1 MLHLH
6 FIQNQVVMN
15 LNELNNFL
23 QQEMKER
30 NNMPQNDFL
39 GINPDQMFGLVHSP
53 LEGDSI
59 LKIKKNIPD
68 EILSKIP
75 FLLLIEH
82 FLKILEREKAVKL
95 TASQGNLPLKI
106 VAELYAPKF
115 ILEEAMELNL
125 YKQAKEEYLYSIQ
138 ALHIN
143 TTLAGLAKK
152 TAGKLSLTK
161 KGESFVKSPQ
171 KRQELFEHIFK
182 IFCTKYNWGY
192 TDGFSFESIGQAGF
206 AFSLLMMQN
215 FGNETL
221 PMNFYAEKYINAF
234 PMEVNHSRKNYT
246 QSGWYFEGKESPE
259 ELRKSA
265 MSCYS
270 HRTFTHMMDWF
281 GFVEIDT
288 PKDYMK
294 RDETTVKKTGVLDAV
309 FEGFGLVK

>member
-1 MLHLH
+1 MT
-6 FIQNQVVMN
+6 IE
-15 LNELNNFL
+15 ELNKFL
-23 QQEMKER
+23 QQEMRER
-30 NNMPQNDFL
+30 NSTPQNDFL
-39 GINPDQMFGLVHSP
+39 GITPEQMYGLIYFP
-53 LEGDSI
+53 LEGNSI

-75 FLLLIEH
+75 FLLLTEH
-82 FLKILEREKAVKL
+82 FLRILEREKAIKL

-106 VAELYAPKF
+106 VAELYAQKF

-171 KRQELFEHIFK
+171 KKQELFEHIFK
-182 IFCTKYNWGY
+182 FCCTKYNWGY

-215 FGNETL
+215 FGNESLTTI
-221 PMNFYAEKYINAF
+221 FYAEKYINAF
-234 PMEVNHSRKNYT
+234 PMEVNYSRKNYT
-246 QSGWYFEGKESPE
+246 QSGWYFEGKQSPQ
-259 ELRKSA
+259 ELRRSA
-265 MSCYS
+265 LSCYS

-281 GFVEIDT
+281 GFVEINKPQDF
-288 PKDYMK
+288 MK
-294 RDETTVKKTGVLDAV
+294 QDETTVKKTEVLDMV
-309 FEGFGLVK
+309 FERFGL

>member
-1 MLHLH
+1 
-6 FIQNQVVMN
+6 MN
-15 LNELNNFL
+15 INELNDFL
-23 QQEMKER
+23 QQQMKER
-30 NNMPQNDFL
+30 NSTPQNDFL
-39 GINPDQMFGLVHSP
+39 GINPDQMYGLIYFP

-68 EILSKIP
+68 ETLSKIP
-75 FLLLIEH
+75 FLLLTEH
-82 FLKILEREKAVKL
+82 FLRILEREKFIKL

-106 VAELYAPKF
+106 VAELYEPKY
-115 ILEEAMELNL
+115 ILEDAMEMGL
-125 YKQAKEEYLYSIQ
+125 YKQAKEEYLHSIQ

-152 TAGKLSLTK
+152 SAGKLSLTK
-161 KGESFVKSPQ
+161 KGEGFLKSPQ

-206 AFSLLMMQN
+206 SFSLLMMQN
-215 FGNETL
+215 FGNESLT
-221 PMNFYAEKYINAF
+221 MNFYAEKYINAF
-234 PMEVNHSRKNYT
+234 PFEVNHTRKNYT
-246 QSGWYFEGKESPE
+246 QSGWYFEGKQSPE

-265 MSCYS
+265 MYCYS

-281 GFVEIDT
+281 GFVEINK

-294 RDETTVKKTGVLDAV
+294 HDETTVKKTGVLDAV

>member
-1 MLHLH
+1 
-6 FIQNQVVMN
+6 MN
-15 LNELNNFL
+15 IEELNKFL
-23 QQEMKER
+23 KQEMKER
-30 NNMPQNDFL
+30 NSTPQNDFL
-39 GINPDQMFGLVHSP
+39 GITPEQMYGLIYFP

-68 EILSKIP
+68 ETLSKIP
-75 FLLLIEH
+75 LLLLTEH
-82 FLKILEREKAVKL
+82 FLRILAREKSIKL

-106 VAELYAPKF
+106 VAELYEPKF
-115 ILEEAMELNL
+115 ILEDAMEMGL
-125 YKQAKEEYLYSIQ
+125 YKQAKEEYLHSIQ
-138 ALHIN
+138 AIHIN
-143 TTLAGLAKK
+143 ITLAGLAKK

-161 KGESFVKSPQ
+161 KGENFLKSPQ
-171 KRQELFEHIFK
+171 KRQELFELVFK
-182 IFCTKYNWGY
+182 TFCTKYNWGY

-206 AFSLLMMQN
+206 GFSLLMMQS

-246 QSGWYFEGKESPE
+246 QSGWYFEGKETPE
-259 ELRKSA
+259 ELQKSA

-288 PKDYMK
+288 PKDFMK
-294 RDETTVKKTGVLDAV
+294 REEATVKKTAVLDTV
-309 FEGFGLVK
+309 FERFGLRG

>member
-1 MLHLH
+1 
-6 FIQNQVVMN
+6 MN
-15 LNELNNFL
+15 IDELNKFL
-23 QQEMKER
+23 QQQMKER
-30 NNMPQNDFL
+30 NSMPQNDFL
-39 GINPDQMFGLVHSP
+39 GITPNQMYGLIHSP

-75 FLLLIEH
+75 FLLLTEH
-82 FLKILEREKAVKL
+82 FLRILEREKSIKL
-95 TASQGNLPLKI
+95 TASQGNLPIKI
-106 VAELYAPKF
+106 VAELYEPKY

-125 YKQAKEEYLYSIQ
+125 YKQAKEEYLHSIQ
-138 ALHIN
+138 AIHIN
-143 TTLAGLAKK
+143 ITLAGLAKK

-215 FGNETL
+215 FGNESLRT
-221 PMNFYAEKYINAF
+221 NFYAEKYINAF
-234 PMEVNHSRKNYT
+234 PFEVNHTRKNHT
-246 QSGWYFEGKESPE
+246 QSGWYSDRQQSPE

-265 MSCYS
+265 MYCYS

-281 GFVEIDT
+281 GFVEINI

-294 RDETTVKKTGVLDAV
+294 RDETTVKKTAVLDAV
-309 FEGFGLVK
+309 FEGFGLQK

>member
-1 MLHLH
+1 MNSEE
-6 FIQNQVVMN
+6 INQLVQKLMT
-15 LNELNNFL
+15 
-23 QQEMKER
+23 ER
-30 NNMPQNDFL
+30 NNTPQNDFL
-39 GINPDQMFGLVHSP
+39 GITPDQMYELIHFP

-75 FLLLIEH
+75 FLLLTEH
-82 FLKILEREKAVKL
+82 FLRILEREKAIKL

-106 VAELYAPKF
+106 VAELYEPKY
-115 ILEEAMELNL
+115 ILEETMEMGL

-215 FGNETL
+215 FGNEAL
-221 PMNFYAEKYINAF
+221 AMSFYAEKYINAF
-234 PMEVNHSRKNYT
+234 PMEVNHTRKNYT
-246 QSGWYFEGKESPE
+246 QSGWYFEGKETPE
-259 ELRKSA
+259 ELRRSA

-281 GFVEIDT
+281 GFVEIDM
-288 PKDYMK
+288 PKELMK
-294 RDETTVKKTGVLDAV
+294 RDEATVKKTGVLDAV
-309 FEGFGLVK
+309 FEGFGL

>member
-1 MLHLH
+1 
-6 FIQNQVVMN
+6 MN
-15 LNELNNFL
+15 IEELNKFL

-30 NNMPQNDFL
+30 NSTPQNDFL
-39 GINPDQMFGLVHSP
+39 GINPDQMYELIHFP

-75 FLLLIEH
+75 FLLLTEH
-82 FLKILEREKAVKL
+82 FLRILEREKAIKL

-106 VAELYAPKF
+106 VAELYAPKY

-125 YKQAKEEYLYSIQ
+125 YKQAKEEYLHSIQ
-138 ALHIN
+138 AIHIN
-143 TTLAGLAKK
+143 ITLAGLAKK

-161 KGESFVKSPQ
+161 KGESFLKSPQ

-215 FGNETL
+215 FGNEAL

-246 QSGWYFEGKESPE
+246 QSGWYFEGKQTPE

-265 MSCYS
+265 MFCYS
-270 HRTFTHMMDWF
+270 HRTFTHMMGWF
-281 GFVEIDT
+281 GFVEINI

-309 FEGFGLVK
+309 FEGFGLRR

>member
-1 MLHLH
+1 
-6 FIQNQVVMN
+6 MN
-15 LNELNNFL
+15 INELNDFL
-23 QQEMKER
+23 QQQMKER
-30 NNMPQNDFL
+30 NSMPQNDFL
-39 GINPDQMFGLVHSP
+39 GITPEQMFGLIYSP
-53 LEGDSI
+53 LEGNSI
-59 LKIKKNIPD
+59 LKIKKDIAD

-75 FLLLIEH
+75 FLLLTEH
-82 FLKILEREKAVKL
+82 FLRILEREKTIKL

-106 VAELYAPKF
+106 VAELYEPKF

-143 TTLAGLAKK
+143 ITLAGLAKK
-152 TAGKLSLTK
+152 TGGKLSLTK

-171 KRQELFEHIFK
+171 KRKELFEHIFK
-182 IFCTKYNWGY
+182 VFCTKYNWGY

-215 FGNETL
+215 FGNESLT
-221 PMNFYAEKYINAF
+221 MNFYGEKYINAF

-246 QSGWYFEGKESPE
+246 QSGWYFEGKETPE
-259 ELRKSA
+259 ELRRSA

-270 HRTFTHMMDWF
+270 HRTFTHMMAWF

-288 PKDYMK
+288 PKDFMK
-294 RDETTVKKTGVLDAV
+294 REEATVKKTGVLDAV
-309 FEGFGLVK
+309 FEGVGLRL